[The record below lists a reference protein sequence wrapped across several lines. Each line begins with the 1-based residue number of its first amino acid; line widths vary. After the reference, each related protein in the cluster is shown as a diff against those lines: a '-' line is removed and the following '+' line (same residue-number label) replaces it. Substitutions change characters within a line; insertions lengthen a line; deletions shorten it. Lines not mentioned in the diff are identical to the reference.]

1 MTFQIFDLFRLGVNA
16 VVVDV
21 TERFNAETLLLF
33 PDKNKKTR
41 HMKLYEQVNL
51 KDSMPLVSSDTDVY
65 SHECASSPHWCIDSV
80 LKASDLHGL
89 PYSCLA
95 TKVAS
100 NESKAAR
107 DYIFRSTSNFA
118 VLETLPSRKKPQN
131 RCFVQT
137 ERCASYS
144 TVRNLDPKSNNAI

>member
-1 MTFQIFDLFRLGVNA
+1 MALEHSLLSAIKSLQFNFIPMTFA
-16 VVVDV
+16 
-21 TERFNAETLLLF
+21 TLLQDLLQASLL
-33 PDKNKKTR
+33 
-41 HMKLYEQVNL
+41 HMFWFHCYHFRDTCAVQNL
-51 KDSMPLVSSDTDVY
+51 HS
-65 SHECASSPHWCIDSV
+65 
-80 LKASDLHGL
+80 L

-144 TVRNLDPKSNNAI
+144 TVRNLYPKSNNAI